1 VIIMMVIT
9 NLGGDIVVVIAQ
21 LGVGHGIVVILPRSS
36 VVVVVVCV
44 VTRCGCVCAE
54 DGMDG
59 SGRGIKEIRE

>member
-9 NLGGDIVVVIAQ
+9 NFGGDIVVVIAQ
-21 LGVGHGIVVILPRSS
+21 LGVGHGIVIILPRSS
-36 VVVVVVCV
+36 VVVCV